1 MLKIATWNVN
11 SLKVRIDQVVDW
23 ITQHAV
29 DILMLQE
36 TKLTDDQF
44 PITRFTDLGFHVV
57 FSGQKTYNGVAV
69 ISRYPLSEVE
79 TELPDFDDPQRRL
92 LAVTVAGM
100 RLVNVYVPNGAAVG
114 TDKYDYKLH
123 WLTHLKQYLAQ
134 QLQHNPQVVVAGD
147 FNIAPQD
154 RDVHDPI
161 AWEGSV
167 LVSSPERVALQ
178 ELLQL
183 GFVDGFRYSEPETI
197 AYSWWDYRAAAFRR
211 NLGLRIDLVLL
222 SQALL
227 KQCQSVSIDTQPRR
241 HERPSDHAPVM
252 AILKERQ

>member
-1 MLKIATWNVN
+1 MLKLATWNVN
-11 SLKVRIDQVVDW
+11 SLKVRIDQVVEW
-23 ITQHAV
+23 MTQQSV

-44 PITRFTDLGFHVV
+44 PITRFTDLGFYVA
-57 FSGQKTYNGVAV
+57 FAGQKTYNGVAV

-79 TELPDFDDPQRRL
+79 THFPHFDDPQRRL

-114 TDKYDYKLH
+114 TDKYEYKLH
-123 WLTHLKQYLAQ
+123 WLSHLKQYLTQ

-154 RDVHDPI
+154 IDVHDPQ
-161 AWEGSV
+161 AWVGSV
-167 LVSSPERVALQ
+167 LVSDRERAALQ

-183 GFVDGFRYSEPETI
+183 GFIDGFRYYSQETV

-222 SQALL
+222 SDALVR
-227 KQCQSVSIDTQPRR
+227 QCESVSIDAQPRR
-241 HERPSDHAPVM
+241 HERPSDHAPVI
-252 AILKERQ
+252 AVIK